1 MTKKPTADE
10 LMRADAYSLSRLA
23 GAGEMPGVD
32 PDLADFMG
40 AFEDPALDAE
50 AAARG
55 LKAVQ
60 DELKSHLP
68 KPTRSRQQTRKAK
81 KEPALIA

>member
-1 MTKKPTADE
+1 MTTKPTDDE
-10 LMRADAYSLSRLA
+10 LMNADAYCVSMLA

-50 AAARG
+50 AAAESRFDH
-55 LKAVQ
+55 LL
-60 DELKSHLP
+60 DEGDA
-68 KPTRSRQQTRKAK
+68 Q
-81 KEPALIA
+81 

>member
-50 AAARG
+50 AAAESRFDH
-55 LKAVQ
+55 LL
-60 DELKSHLP
+60 DEGDA
-68 KPTRSRQQTRKAK
+68 Q
-81 KEPALIA
+81 